1 MKIKYIGLLI
11 LLLTIGGCGVD
22 TVQQTVK
29 KKYTNSEGNIHA
41 YPLDENSQYLSESIG
56 LYMEYL
62 VLVEDKKTFE
72 KQVDRLRSDYLV
84 KQDDLVFVRWLLY
97 EDATVNALIDDV
109 RIIASLNKASE
120 LFDQPAYKELAAQL
134 EKTISSV
141 QQSNGIHVDYY
152 DWTFQMPAERITLS
166 YLIKD
171 YSAPNKTKQLLIN
184 LDETAVFFPEYY
196 DVKEQKYIE
205 SKEVHLVD
213 QLLIAI
219 NQEDIGHSTD
229 TFGNWVI
236 NEWAS
241 KGKLFGRYDR
251 ETQEA
256 TVAYE
261 SLAVYYYLN
270 LYFAKIKE
278 PVLAKEVMQQA
289 EKMATENTLADTH
302 FFDYIQ
308 YQMLLETNK
317 NN

>member
-1 MKIKYIGLLI
+1 MKVNYVVLLI
-11 LLLTIGGCGVD
+11 LLLTIGGCGVK
-22 TVQQTVK
+22 TVQQTVEE
-29 KKYTNSEGNIHA
+29 KYTNTDGNIHA

-56 LYMEYL
+56 LYMQYL

-72 KQVDRLRSDYLV
+72 IQVDRLINDYLV

-109 RIIASLNKASE
+109 RIITSLNEASE
-120 LFDQPAYKELAAQL
+120 LFDQPAYGELAGQL

-141 QQSNGIHVDYY
+141 QHSDGIHVDYY
-152 DWTFQMPAERITLS
+152 DWKFQMPAERITLS
-166 YLIKD
+166 YLIND
-171 YSAPNKTKQLLIN
+171 YSATNKTKQLLIN

-196 DVKEQKYIE
+196 DVKNQKYVE

-219 NQEDIGHSTD
+219 NLEDIGHASST
-229 TFGNWVI
+229 FENWVTH
-236 NEWAS
+236 EWKS
-241 KGKLFGRYDR
+241 NGKLLGRYNR
-251 ETQEA
+251 QTQEA
-256 TVAYE
+256 TVNYE

-270 LYFAKIKE
+270 LYFTKINE
-278 PVLAKEVMQQA
+278 PVLAKEVMQHA
-289 EKMATENTLADTH
+289 KKIATRNTLAGTH

-308 YQMLLETNK
+308 YQISLETNT